1 MSDKIARIIFEIP
14 PLEITLEQLQKIQE
28 QALKDL
34 AKTKKDLN
42 KNGK

>member
-1 MSDKIARIIFEIP
+1 MTDKVARIIFEIA

-34 AKTKKDLN
+34 AKTKKDIT
-42 KNGK
+42 KK